1 MRRLSGLTAAA
12 TLALVFLTVLP
23 ARATVHGKNGRIAF
37 GGDRGSGFEVY
48 VDRPDGTGLT
58 RLTNVNG
65 TDNPSPDWSPDG
77 TLIAFAL
84 VRREGCSINLMQA
97 DGSGLSD
104 LTGDRKGCEG
114 YPAFTTSGQRLLF
127 SLQRCGRC
135 GTAIATMNLN
145 GGDRRRIISSRRV
158 PPLDTPL
165 TLVAPAMS
173 PDRRTVAFAANYD
186 EGSATPFRKALF
198 TVRMDGSHLTKVV
211 PYRFNVSAKLDWSPN
226 GERLLYTAYIER
238 PNGHPSNVFTVR
250 PDGSGVRQLTHASGD
265 ASAISGTYS
274 PNGRWIV
281 YRRETPN
288 GYAQWKMHPDGTH
301 KTLIRHLPF
310 APRSQDWGPRPG

>member
-1 MRRLSGLTAAA
+1 MRRLSGLTTAAI
-12 TLALVFLTVLP
+12 LALVFLTVLP
-23 ARATVHGKNGRIAF
+23 AHATNPGKNGEIAF
-37 GGDRGSGFEVY
+37 GADPGSGFEVY
-48 VDRPDGTGLT
+48 IDRPNGTGLT

-84 VRREGCSINLMQA
+84 VNREGCSVNVMHA
-97 DGSGLSD
+97 DGTGLSD
-104 LTGDRKGCEG
+104 LTGDRKGCEL

-127 SLQRCGRC
+127 SLQHCGRC
-135 GTAIATMNLN
+135 RTAIATMNLN

-158 PPLDTPL
+158 PASAPVDP
-165 TLVAPAMS
+165 VAPAMA
-173 PDRRTVAFAANYD
+173 PDRRTVAFVANYD
-186 EGSATPFRKALF
+186 EGGATPFRKAVF
-198 TVRMDGSHLTKVV
+198 TVRMDGSHLTKIV

-226 GERLLYTAYIER
+226 GERLLYTAYIDQ
-238 PNGHPSNVFTVR
+238 PNGHASNIFTVR
-250 PDGSGVRQLTHASGD
+250 RDGSGVRQLTHASGD
-265 ASAISGTYS
+265 VSAISGTYS

-281 YRRETPN
+281 YRRETPS

-310 APRSQDWGPRPG
+310 APRSQDWGPRPT